1 MQSSLYASYKTI
13 ENNKEKSIM
22 IFEGKEVEVFEHEGQ
37 VLFNPKHVAECLDIT
52 DVKSSIRNFNEKQ
65 VVKLTNSKM
74 HNMHFRKLH
83 NTGEN
88 FLTESGVYKLIFKSR
103 KESAERFQD
112 WVTDEVL
119 PAIRRTG
126 GYIPISQEDDEKTIM
141 AKALM
146 ISQRIIE
153 EKDALLAQK
162 EKQVQY
168 LSYEVESKDRYLN
181 QIAQSKNTILVREL
195 AKVISK
201 ENFII
206 GERRLWDKLR
216 AWGLIL
222 KGKTEPSQR
231 AVERGLFEVSESISR
246 GSRGTFTHRTTR
258 VTGKGQ
264 DYIIKRLLEEME
276 EQICLKVLID

>member
-1 MQSSLYASYKTI
+1 MQSSLYVSYKTFS
-13 ENNKEKSIM
+13 NNEFGEIRVLE
-22 IFEGKEVEVFEHEGQ
+22 INNEPWFVGKD
-37 VLFNPKHVAECLDIT
+37 VAELLGYSEPRSAVAKKVDAE
-52 DVKSSIRNFNEKQ
+52 DKGV
-65 VVKLTNSKM
+65 SKM
-74 HNMHFRKLH
+74 ATPSGTQEMTIIN
-83 NTGEN
+83 
-88 FLTESGVYKLIFKSR
+88 ESGLYSLILSSKLPSAKKFKR
-103 KESAERFQD
+103 
-112 WVTDEVL
+112 WVTSEVL

-146 ISQRIIE
+146 ISQRTIE

-276 EQICLKVLID
+276 EQICI

>member
-1 MQSSLYASYKTI
+1 M
-13 ENNKEKSIM
+13 NNLM
-22 IFEGKEVEVFEHEGQ
+22 IFENKQVEVFEHKGQ

-74 HNMHFRKLH
+74 QNMHFRKLH

-119 PAIRRTG
+119 PQIRKTG
-126 GYIPISQEDDEKTIM
+126 GYIPTNEEDDDATIM

-146 ISQRIIE
+146 VAQRTIE
-153 EKDALLAQK
+153 KKDELLKATVK
-162 EKQVQY
+162 ELEDKN
-168 LSYEVESKDRYLN
+168 RFIN
-181 QIAQSKNTILVREL
+181 QIASSKNTLLVREV
-195 AKVISK
+195 AKVISSK
-201 ENFII
+201 ETGIVI
-206 GERRLWDKLR
+206 GERQLFQKLR
-216 AWGLIL
+216 DWGLIF
-222 KGKTEPSQR
+222 KNKNEPKQQYIKQ
-231 AVERGLFEVSESISR
+231 GLFEVVEGVRNTST
-246 GSRGTFTHRTTR
+246 GTFTYQTLK

-264 DYIIKRLLEEME
+264 EYILNKLLKEYE
-276 EQICLKVLID
+276 VVA

>member
-1 MQSSLYASYKTI
+1 MQSSLYESYKTI
-13 ENNKEKSIM
+13 ENNQNTLSVFNNQEFGEIRTLN
-22 IFEGKEVEVFEHEGQ
+22 IDNEPWFVGKD
-37 VLFNPKHVAECLDIT
+37 VATALGYSNTRKALIDHIDSEDKGVTKCDTL
-52 DVKSSIRNFNEKQ
+52 KGKQ
-65 VVKLTNSKM
+65 DMTVIN
-74 HNMHFRKLH
+74 
-83 NTGEN
+83 
-88 FLTESGVYKLIFKSR
+88 ESGLYSLILSSKLPNAKKFKR
-103 KESAERFQD
+103 
-112 WVTDEVL
+112 WVTSEVL
-119 PAIRRTG
+119 PQIRRTG

-146 ISQRIIE
+146 ISQRTIE
-153 EKDALLAQK
+153 EKDVLLAQK

-168 LSYEVESKDRYLN
+168 LSYEVESKDKYLN

-276 EQICLKVLID
+276 EQICI

>member
-1 MQSSLYASYKTI
+1 MQSSLYQSYKIFSNNEFGEIRVLEINNEPWFVGKDIAEVLGYANQNRDILRHIDEEDRIMVDGTQYQNGI
-13 ENNKEKSIM
+13 EFNYKQI
-22 IFEGKEVEVFEHEGQ
+22 GQ
-37 VLFNPKHVAECLDIT
+37 RGGWLIN
-52 DVKSSIRNFNEKQ
+52 
-65 VVKLTNSKM
+65 
-74 HNMHFRKLH
+74 
-83 NTGEN
+83 
-88 FLTESGVYKLIFKSR
+88 ESGLYSLIIGSKLPSAKKFKR
-103 KESAERFQD
+103 
-112 WVTDEVL
+112 WVTSEVL
-119 PAIRRTG
+119 PQIRRTG

-146 ISQRIIE
+146 ISQRTIE

-216 AWGLIL
+216 SWGLIL

-246 GSRGTFTHRTTR
+246 GSRGIFTHRTTR

-276 EQICLKVLID
+276 EQICI

>member
-1 MQSSLYASYKTI
+1 MKSSLYQSYKIFT
-13 ENNKEKSIM
+13 NNEFGQIRVLE
-22 IFEGKEVEVFEHEGQ
+22 INNEPWFVGKDVAEVLGYSNSKDA
-37 VLFNPKHVAECLDIT
+37 LKKHVDEED
-52 DVKSSIRNFNEKQ
+52 KQ
-65 VVKLTNSKM
+65 VIQRSQFATLEIPNRGISII
-74 HNMHFRKLH
+74 N
-83 NTGEN
+83 
-88 FLTESGVYKLIFKSR
+88 ESGLYSLILGSKLPSAKKFKR
-103 KESAERFQD
+103 
-112 WVTDEVL
+112 WVTSEVL

-146 ISQRIIE
+146 ISQRTID
-153 EKDALLAQK
+153 EKDALLAKK

-168 LSYEVESKDRYLN
+168 LSYEVESKDKYLN

-276 EQICLKVLID
+276 EQICI

>member
-1 MQSSLYASYKTI
+1 MQSSLYQSFKTFRSNEFGEI
-13 ENNKEKSIM
+13 RTLEINNEPW
-22 IFEGKEVEVFEHEGQ
+22 FVGKD
-37 VLFNPKHVAECLDIT
+37 VAEVLGYANQNRDILRHIDEEDRIMVDGT
-52 DVKSSIRNFNEKQ
+52 QYQNGIEFDYKQ
-65 VVKLTNSKM
+65 IGQRGGWLIN
-74 HNMHFRKLH
+74 
-83 NTGEN
+83 
-88 FLTESGVYKLIFKSR
+88 ESGLYSLIIGSKLPSAKKFKR
-103 KESAERFQD
+103 
-112 WVTDEVL
+112 WVTSEVL

-146 ISQRIIE
+146 ISQRTIE

-216 AWGLIL
+216 SWGLIL

-246 GSRGTFTHRTTR
+246 GSRGIFTHRTTR

-264 DYIIKRLLEEME
+264 DYIIKRLLEEIE
-276 EQICLKVLID
+276 EQICI

>member
-1 MQSSLYASYKTI
+1 MQSSLHASYKTI
-13 ENNKEKSIM
+13 ENNP
-22 IFEGKEVEVFEHEGQ
+22 
-37 VLFNPKHVAECLDIT
+37 N
-52 DVKSSIRNFNEKQ
+52 
-65 VVKLTNSKM
+65 KLTVFNNQEFGEIRTLSINNEPWFVGKDVATILGYAKPTDAVRKRVDEEDRGISKIETPSGTQDM
-74 HNMHFRKLH
+74 TIIN
-83 NTGEN
+83 
-88 FLTESGVYKLIFKSR
+88 ESGLYSLILSSKLPNAKKFKR
-103 KESAERFQD
+103 
-112 WVTDEVL
+112 WVTSEVL
-119 PAIRRTG
+119 PQIRRTG

-146 ISQRIIE
+146 ISQRTIE

-201 ENFII
+201 KNFII

-231 AVERGLFEVSESISR
+231 AVERGFFEVSESISR
-246 GSRGTFTHRTTR
+246 GSRGIFTHRTTR

-276 EQICLKVLID
+276 EQICI

>member
-1 MQSSLYASYKTI
+1 MQSSLYQSYKIFSNNEFGEVRVLEINNEPWFVGKDVATI
-13 ENNKEKSIM
+13 LGYAK
-22 IFEGKEVEVFEHEGQ
+22 
-37 VLFNPKHVAECLDIT
+37 PT
-52 DVKSSIRNFNEKQ
+52 DAVRKRVDEEDRGI
-65 VVKLTNSKM
+65 SKM
-74 HNMHFRKLH
+74 ETPSGTQEMTIIN
-83 NTGEN
+83 
-88 FLTESGVYKLIFKSR
+88 ESGLYSLILSSKLPSAKKFKR
-103 KESAERFQD
+103 
-112 WVTDEVL
+112 WVTSEVL
-119 PAIRRTG
+119 PQIRRTG

-146 ISQRIIE
+146 ISQRTIE

-246 GSRGTFTHRTTR
+246 GSRGIFTHRTTR

-264 DYIIKRLLEEME
+264 DYIIKRLLQEIE
-276 EQICLKVLID
+276 EQICI

>member
-1 MQSSLYASYKTI
+1 MQSSLYASYKTFS
-13 ENNKEKSIM
+13 NNEFGEIRALEINNEPWFVGKDVAKVLGYSRATKAIQDRVDEEDKDVVLIQDSIGRM
-22 IFEGKEVEVFEHEGQ
+22 Q
-37 VLFNPKHVAECLDIT
+37 
-52 DVKSSIRNFNEKQ
+52 
-65 VVKLTNSKM
+65 
-74 HNMHFRKLH
+74 
-83 NTGEN
+83 NTPIIN
-88 FLTESGVYKLIFKSR
+88 ESGLYSLIISSKLPSAKKFKR
-103 KESAERFQD
+103 
-112 WVTDEVL
+112 WVTSEVL

-146 ISQRIIE
+146 ISQRTIE
-153 EKDALLAQK
+153 EKDALLAKK

-276 EQICLKVLID
+276 EQICI

>member
-1 MQSSLYASYKTI
+1 MQSSLYASYKTFS
-13 ENNKEKSIM
+13 NNEFGEIRALEINNEPWFVGKDVAKVLGYSRATKAIQDRVDEEDKDVVLIQDSIGRM
-22 IFEGKEVEVFEHEGQ
+22 Q
-37 VLFNPKHVAECLDIT
+37 
-52 DVKSSIRNFNEKQ
+52 
-65 VVKLTNSKM
+65 
-74 HNMHFRKLH
+74 
-83 NTGEN
+83 NTPIIN
-88 FLTESGVYKLIFKSR
+88 ESGLYSLILSSKLPSAKKFKR
-103 KESAERFQD
+103 
-112 WVTDEVL
+112 WVTSEVL

-126 GYIPISQEDDEKTIM
+126 GYIPIM

-146 ISQRIIE
+146 ISQRTIE
-153 EKDALLAQK
+153 EKDALLAKK
-162 EKQVQY
+162 EKQVHY
-168 LSYEVESKDRYLN
+168 LSYEVESKDKYLN

-276 EQICLKVLID
+276 TDLYINILT

>member
-1 MQSSLYASYKTI
+1 MQSSLYQSFKTFRSNEFGEI
-13 ENNKEKSIM
+13 RTLEINNEPW
-22 IFEGKEVEVFEHEGQ
+22 FVGKD
-37 VLFNPKHVAECLDIT
+37 VAEVLGYANQNRDILRHIDEEDRIMVDGT
-52 DVKSSIRNFNEKQ
+52 QYQNGIEFDYKQ
-65 VVKLTNSKM
+65 IGQRGGWLIN
-74 HNMHFRKLH
+74 
-83 NTGEN
+83 
-88 FLTESGVYKLIFKSR
+88 ESGLYSLIIGSKLPSAKKFKR
-103 KESAERFQD
+103 
-112 WVTDEVL
+112 WVTSEVL
-119 PAIRRTG
+119 PQIRRTG

-146 ISQRIIE
+146 ISQRTIE

-246 GSRGTFTHRTTR
+246 GSRGIFTHRTTR

-264 DYIIKRLLEEME
+264 DYIIKRLLEEIE
-276 EQICLKVLID
+276 EQICI

>member
-1 MQSSLYASYKTI
+1 MQSSLYASYKTFS
-13 ENNKEKSIM
+13 NNEFGEIRTLN
-22 IFEGKEVEVFEHEGQ
+22 INDEPWFVGKDVSEILGYSNSKDA
-37 VLFNPKHVAECLDIT
+37 LKKHVDEED
-52 DVKSSIRNFNEKQ
+52 KQ
-65 VVKLTNSKM
+65 VIQRSQFATLEIPNRGMTIIN
-74 HNMHFRKLH
+74 
-83 NTGEN
+83 
-88 FLTESGVYKLIFKSR
+88 ESGLYSLILSSKLPNAKKFKR
-103 KESAERFQD
+103 
-112 WVTDEVL
+112 WVTSEVL
-119 PAIRRTG
+119 PQIRRTG

-146 ISQRIIE
+146 ISQRTIE
-153 EKDALLAQK
+153 EKDALLAKK

-168 LSYEVESKDRYLN
+168 LSYEVESKDKYLN

-276 EQICLKVLID
+276 EQICI

>member
-1 MQSSLYASYKTI
+1 MQSSLYASYKTFS
-13 ENNKEKSIM
+13 NNEFGEIRTLN
-22 IFEGKEVEVFEHEGQ
+22 INDEPWFVGKDVSEILGYSNSKDA
-37 VLFNPKHVAECLDIT
+37 LKKHVDEED
-52 DVKSSIRNFNEKQ
+52 KQ
-65 VVKLTNSKM
+65 VIQRSQFATLEIPNRGMTIIN
-74 HNMHFRKLH
+74 
-83 NTGEN
+83 
-88 FLTESGVYKLIFKSR
+88 ESGLYSLILSSKLPNAKKFKR
-103 KESAERFQD
+103 
-112 WVTDEVL
+112 WVTSEVL
-119 PAIRRTG
+119 PQIRRTG

-146 ISQRIIE
+146 ISQRTIE

-168 LSYEVESKDRYLN
+168 LSYEVESKDKYLN

-276 EQICLKVLID
+276 EQICI

>member
-1 MQSSLYASYKTI
+1 MQSSLYQSFKTFRSNEFGEI
-13 ENNKEKSIM
+13 RTLEINNEPW
-22 IFEGKEVEVFEHEGQ
+22 FVGKD
-37 VLFNPKHVAECLDIT
+37 VAEVLGYANQNRDILRHIDEEDRVMVDGT
-52 DVKSSIRNFNEKQ
+52 QYQNSIEFDYKQ
-65 VVKLTNSKM
+65 IGQRGGWLIN
-74 HNMHFRKLH
+74 
-83 NTGEN
+83 
-88 FLTESGVYKLIFKSR
+88 ESGLYSLIIGSKLPSAKKFKR
-103 KESAERFQD
+103 
-112 WVTDEVL
+112 WVTSEVL
-119 PAIRRTG
+119 PQIRRTG

-146 ISQRIIE
+146 ISQRTIE

-231 AVERGLFEVSESISR
+231 AVERGFFEVSESISR
-246 GSRGTFTHRTTR
+246 GSRGIFTHRTTR

-276 EQICLKVLID
+276 EQTCI

>member
-1 MQSSLYASYKTI
+1 MKSSLYQSYKI
-13 ENNKEKSIM
+13 FSNNEFGEIRVLE
-22 IFEGKEVEVFEHEGQ
+22 INNEPWFVGKD
-37 VLFNPKHVAECLDIT
+37 VAEVLEYKNTRDALRNHVHEDDKAGVDIF
-52 DVKSSIRNFNEKQ
+52 DGSQNRNMTVIN
-65 VVKLTNSKM
+65 
-74 HNMHFRKLH
+74 
-83 NTGEN
+83 
-88 FLTESGVYKLIFKSR
+88 ESGVYALIFGSR
-103 KESAERFQD
+103 KESAKNFKR
-112 WVTDEVL
+112 WVTSEVL
-119 PAIRRTG
+119 PQIRRTG

-146 ISQRIIE
+146 ISQRTIE

-246 GSRGTFTHRTTR
+246 GSRGIFTHSTTR

-264 DYIIKRLLEEME
+264 DYIIKRLLEEIE
-276 EQICLKVLID
+276 EQICI

>member
-1 MQSSLYASYKTI
+1 M
-13 ENNKEKSIM
+13 ENNQNTLSVFNNQEFGEIRTLN
-22 IFEGKEVEVFEHEGQ
+22 IDNEPWFVGKDVAT
-37 VLFNPKHVAECLDIT
+37 VLGYSNTRKALIDHIDSEDKGVTKCDTL
-52 DVKSSIRNFNEKQ
+52 KGKQ
-65 VVKLTNSKM
+65 DMTVIN
-74 HNMHFRKLH
+74 
-83 NTGEN
+83 
-88 FLTESGVYKLIFKSR
+88 ESGLYSLILSSKLPNAKKFKR
-103 KESAERFQD
+103 
-112 WVTDEVL
+112 WVTSEVL
-119 PAIRRTG
+119 PQIRRTG

-146 ISQRIIE
+146 ISQRTIE

-276 EQICLKVLID
+276 EQICI

>member
-1 MQSSLYASYKTI
+1 MQSSLYQSYKI
-13 ENNKEKSIM
+13 FSNNELGEIRVLE
-22 IFEGKEVEVFEHEGQ
+22 INNEPWFVGKD
-37 VLFNPKHVAECLDIT
+37 VAELLGYLEPRSAVAKKVDAE
-52 DVKSSIRNFNEKQ
+52 DKGV
-65 VVKLTNSKM
+65 SKM
-74 HNMHFRKLH
+74 ATPSGTQEMTIIN
-83 NTGEN
+83 
-88 FLTESGVYKLIFKSR
+88 ESGLYSLILSSKLPNAKKFKR
-103 KESAERFQD
+103 
-112 WVTDEVL
+112 WVTSEVL
-119 PAIRRTG
+119 PQIRRTG

-146 ISQRIIE
+146 ISQRTIE

-181 QIAQSKNTILVREL
+181 QIAQSKNTMLVREL

-216 AWGLIL
+216 SWGLIL

-246 GSRGTFTHRTTR
+246 GSKGIFTHRTTR

-276 EQICLKVLID
+276 EQICI

>member
-1 MQSSLYASYKTI
+1 MKSSLYASYKTI
-13 ENNKEKSIM
+13 DNNQNTLITFGNEEFGEIRTLNINNEPWFVAKDICNVLDLSNPTVAIQNLDNDEVTKLNLG
-22 IFEGKEVEVFEHEGQ
+22 GKTGDTNLINESG
-37 VLFNPKHVAECLDIT
+37 LYALI
-52 DVKSSIRNFNEKQ
+52 IRSRKPEAK
-65 VVKLTNSKM
+65 K
-74 HNMHFRKLH
+74 FRKWI
-83 NTGEN
+83 T
-88 FLTESGVYKLIFKSR
+88 S
-103 KESAERFQD
+103 
-112 WVTDEVL
+112 EVL
-119 PAIRRTG
+119 PQIRKTG

-146 ISQRIIE
+146 ISKRTIE

-162 EKQVQY
+162 EQQVQY

-216 AWGLIL
+216 SWGLIL

-231 AVERGLFEVSESISR
+231 AVERGFFEVSESISR
-246 GSRGTFTHRTTR
+246 GSRGIFTHRTTR

-276 EQICLKVLID
+276 EQICI

>member
-1 MQSSLYASYKTI
+1 MQSSLYESYKTI
-13 ENNKEKSIM
+13 ENNQNTLSVFNNQEFGEIRTLN
-22 IFEGKEVEVFEHEGQ
+22 IDNEPWFVGKDVAT
-37 VLFNPKHVAECLDIT
+37 VLGYSNTRKALIDHIDSEDKGVTKCDTL
-52 DVKSSIRNFNEKQ
+52 KGKQ
-65 VVKLTNSKM
+65 DMTVIN
-74 HNMHFRKLH
+74 
-83 NTGEN
+83 
-88 FLTESGVYKLIFKSR
+88 ESGLYSLILSSKLPNAKKFKR
-103 KESAERFQD
+103 
-112 WVTDEVL
+112 WVTSEVL
-119 PAIRRTG
+119 PQIRRTG

-146 ISQRIIE
+146 ISQRTIE

-276 EQICLKVLID
+276 EQICI

>member
-1 MQSSLYASYKTI
+1 MSAIYESYKTFS
-13 ENNKEKSIM
+13 NNEFGDIRVLESNNEPW
-22 IFEGKEVEVFEHEGQ
+22 FVGKD
-37 VLFNPKHVAECLDIT
+37 VAELLGYLEPRSAVAKKVDAE
-52 DVKSSIRNFNEKQ
+52 DKGV
-65 VVKLTNSKM
+65 SKM
-74 HNMHFRKLH
+74 ATPSGTQEMTIIN
-83 NTGEN
+83 
-88 FLTESGVYKLIFKSR
+88 ESGLYSLILSSKLPNAKKFKR
-103 KESAERFQD
+103 
-112 WVTDEVL
+112 WVTSEVL
-119 PAIRRTG
+119 PQIRRTG

-146 ISQRIIE
+146 ISQRTIE

-181 QIAQSKNTILVREL
+181 QIAQSKNTMLVREL

-216 AWGLIL
+216 SWGLIL

-246 GSRGTFTHRTTR
+246 GSKGIFTHRTTR

-276 EQICLKVLID
+276 EQICI

>member
-1 MQSSLYASYKTI
+1 MRSSLYQSFKTFR
-13 ENNKEKSIM
+13 NNEFGEIRTLEINNESW
-22 IFEGKEVEVFEHEGQ
+22 FVGKD
-37 VLFNPKHVAECLDIT
+37 VAQILGYT
-52 DVKSSIRNFNEKQ
+52 DLNQAIRVNVDEEDR
-65 VVKLTNSKM
+65 VNSKTQSIEYVEFGQRGTWLI
-74 HNMHFRKLH
+74 N
-83 NTGEN
+83 
-88 FLTESGVYKLIFKSR
+88 ESGLYSLILSSKLPSAKKFKR
-103 KESAERFQD
+103 
-112 WVTDEVL
+112 WVTSEVL

-146 ISQRIIE
+146 ISQRTIE

-168 LSYEVESKDRYLN
+168 LSYEVETKDRYLN

-216 AWGLIL
+216 SWGLIL

-276 EQICLKVLID
+276 EQICI

>member
-1 MQSSLYASYKTI
+1 MKSSLYASYKI
-13 ENNKEKSIM
+13 VENNQNTLSVFNNQDFGEIRTLKIDDEPW
-22 IFEGKEVEVFEHEGQ
+22 FVGKD
-37 VLFNPKHVAECLDIT
+37 VAEALKYNEPNKAIVRHIDEDDRMKYPII
-52 DVKSSIRNFNEKQ
+52 DNLGRRQESWIINESGLYSLILSS
-65 VVKLTNSKM
+65 KLTSAK
-74 HNMHFRKLH
+74 K
-83 NTGEN
+83 
-88 FLTESGVYKLIFKSR
+88 FKR
-103 KESAERFQD
+103 
-112 WVTDEVL
+112 WVTSEVL
-119 PAIRRTG
+119 PQIRRTG

-146 ISQRIIE
+146 ISQRTIE

-246 GSRGTFTHRTTR
+246 GSRGIFTHRTTR

-276 EQICLKVLID
+276 EQICI

>member
-1 MQSSLYASYKTI
+1 MQSSLYQSFKTFRSNEFGEI
-13 ENNKEKSIM
+13 RTLEINNEPW
-22 IFEGKEVEVFEHEGQ
+22 FVGKD
-37 VLFNPKHVAECLDIT
+37 VAEVLGYANQNRDILRHIDEEDRIMVDGT
-52 DVKSSIRNFNEKQ
+52 QYQNGIEFDYKQ
-65 VVKLTNSKM
+65 IGQRGGWLIN
-74 HNMHFRKLH
+74 
-83 NTGEN
+83 
-88 FLTESGVYKLIFKSR
+88 ESGLYSLIIGSKLPSAKKFKR
-103 KESAERFQD
+103 
-112 WVTDEVL
+112 WVTSEVL
-119 PAIRRTG
+119 PQIRRTG

-146 ISQRIIE
+146 ISQKTIE

-216 AWGLIL
+216 SWGLIL

-246 GSRGTFTHRTTR
+246 GSRGIFTHRTTR

-264 DYIIKRLLEEME
+264 DYIIKRLLEEIE
-276 EQICLKVLID
+276 EQICI

>member
-1 MQSSLYASYKTI
+1 MQSSLYESYKTI
-13 ENNKEKSIM
+13 ENNQNTLSVFNNQEFGEIRTLN
-22 IFEGKEVEVFEHEGQ
+22 IDNEPWFVGKD
-37 VLFNPKHVAECLDIT
+37 VATALGYSNTRKALIDHIDSEDKGVTKCDTL
-52 DVKSSIRNFNEKQ
+52 KGKQ
-65 VVKLTNSKM
+65 DMTVIN
-74 HNMHFRKLH
+74 
-83 NTGEN
+83 
-88 FLTESGVYKLIFKSR
+88 ESGLYSLILSSKLPNAKKFKR
-103 KESAERFQD
+103 
-112 WVTDEVL
+112 WVTSEVL
-119 PAIRRTG
+119 PQIRRTG

-146 ISQRIIE
+146 ISQRTIE
-153 EKDALLAQK
+153 EKDVLLAQK

-168 LSYEVESKDRYLN
+168 LSYEVESKDKYLN

>member
-146 ISQRIIE
+146 ISQRTIE

>member
-1 MQSSLYASYKTI
+1 MQSSLYESYKTI
-13 ENNKEKSIM
+13 ENNQNTLSVFNNQEFGEIRTLN
-22 IFEGKEVEVFEHEGQ
+22 IDNEPWFVGKD
-37 VLFNPKHVAECLDIT
+37 VATALGYSNTRKALIDHIDSEDKGVTKCDTL
-52 DVKSSIRNFNEKQ
+52 KGKQ
-65 VVKLTNSKM
+65 DMTVIN
-74 HNMHFRKLH
+74 
-83 NTGEN
+83 
-88 FLTESGVYKLIFKSR
+88 ESGLYSLILSSKLPNAKKFKR
-103 KESAERFQD
+103 
-112 WVTDEVL
+112 WVTSEVL

-146 ISQRIIE
+146 ISQRTIE
-153 EKDALLAQK
+153 EKDALLAKK

-276 EQICLKVLID
+276 EQICI

>member
-1 MQSSLYASYKTI
+1 MQSSLYQSFKTFS
-13 ENNKEKSIM
+13 NNE
-22 IFEGKEVEVFEHEGQ
+22 FGKIRVLEISNEHWFVG
-37 VLFNPKHVAECLDIT
+37 KDVAEVLGYENLSRDINRHVDEEDRFLLT
-52 DVKSSIRNFNEKQ
+52 KQ
-65 VVKLTNSKM
+65 KYQNGTLEIPNRGLLM
-74 HNMHFRKLH
+74 IN
-83 NTGEN
+83 
-88 FLTESGVYKLIFKSR
+88 ESGLYSLILSSKLPSAKKFKR
-103 KESAERFQD
+103 
-112 WVTDEVL
+112 WVTSEVL

-146 ISQRIIE
+146 ISQRTIE

-216 AWGLIL
+216 SWGLIL

-231 AVERGLFEVSESISR
+231 SIERGLFEVSESISR
-246 GSRGTFTHRTTR
+246 GSKGIFTHRTTR

-276 EQICLKVLID
+276 EQICI

>member
-1 MQSSLYASYKTI
+1 MQSSLYQSFKTFRSNEFGEI
-13 ENNKEKSIM
+13 RTLEINNEPW
-22 IFEGKEVEVFEHEGQ
+22 FVGKD
-37 VLFNPKHVAECLDIT
+37 VAEVLGYANQNRDILRHIDEEDRIMVDGT
-52 DVKSSIRNFNEKQ
+52 QYQNGIEFDYKQ
-65 VVKLTNSKM
+65 IGQRGGWLIN
-74 HNMHFRKLH
+74 
-83 NTGEN
+83 
-88 FLTESGVYKLIFKSR
+88 ESGLYSLIIGSKLPSAKKFKR
-103 KESAERFQD
+103 
-112 WVTDEVL
+112 WVTSEVL
-119 PAIRRTG
+119 PQIRRTG

-146 ISQRIIE
+146 ISQRTIE

-246 GSRGTFTHRTTR
+246 GSRGIFTHRTTR

-276 EQICLKVLID
+276 EQICI